1 MIAAVE
7 TTPIP
12 DRGEFARE
20 MERRRIRLGMTRYK
34 AAKRAGV
41 SPSAWGQIEN
51 DYPTSDGRPGKEKP
65 KPKLDT
71 VRRIAHVLGWDLA
84 EALTAAGVEFNP
96 DDLPP
101 NDDEQPIDDGA
112 FLELLGGMLPMQ
124 RKVLLGLMRT
134 MHDPHTDVDKLL
146 AA

>member
-1 MIAAVE
+1 MIAVE
-7 TTPIP
+7 TTPTP

-20 MERRRIRLGMTRYK
+20 IERLRKRLGLTRYK
-34 AAKRAGV
+34 AAKRAGL
-41 SPSAWGQIEN
+41 SPSTWGQIEN
-51 DYPTSDGRPGKEKP
+51 GYFSQGGVRNAPKP
-65 KPKLDT
+65 KPDT
-71 VRRIAHVLGWDLA
+71 VRRIAGVLGWDLA
-84 EALTAAGVEFNP
+84 EAFKVAGIEFTP

-101 NDDEQPIDDGA
+101 NDDEMPIDDGT

-124 RKVLLGLMRT
+124 RKVLYGLMRT

>member
-1 MIAAVE
+1 MIAVE
-7 TTPIP
+7 ATPIP

-20 MERRRIRLGMTRYK
+20 MEQRRVRLGMRKST
-34 AAKRAGV
+34 AAKRAKL
-41 SPSAWGQIEN
+41 SPSTWGQIEN
-51 DYPTSDGRPGKEKP
+51 GYYSQRGVRNTPNPEKC
-65 KPKLDT
+65 T
-71 VRRIAHVLGWDLA
+71 IRAIAN
-84 EALTAAGVEFNP
+84 ALNWELEDAYAKAGVEYGP

-101 NDDEQPIDDGA
+101 NDDVQPIDDGT